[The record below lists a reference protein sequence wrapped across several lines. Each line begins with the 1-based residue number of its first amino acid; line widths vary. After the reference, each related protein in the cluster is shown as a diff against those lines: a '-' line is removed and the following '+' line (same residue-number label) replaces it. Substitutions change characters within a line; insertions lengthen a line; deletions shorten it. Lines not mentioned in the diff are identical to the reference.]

1 MIHTYEAIIIFNTT
15 GMTEDTRKE
24 SIQHCSTMIRDNSA
38 EIIKIDEW
46 GEKSLA
52 YPIHGHKKGYY
63 VTYMFRSTKEDAEH
77 IDKRLES
84 FPDVIKY
91 MIVENDYYADKNEDC
106 INSEEDT
113 VNEIT
118 AMDILFE

>member
-1 MIHTYEAIIIFNTT
+1 MIHTYEAVIIFNTD
-15 GMTEDTRKE
+15 MTEDTRKE
-24 SIQHCSTMIRDNSA
+24 LIQNCSTMIRDNST
-38 EIIKIDEW
+38 EIIKIDEC
-46 GEKSLA
+46 GEKRLA
-52 YPIHGHKKGYY
+52 YPMHDHKKGYY
-63 VTYMFRSTKEDAEH
+63 VIYTFKSTGECAEH
-77 IDKRLES
+77 IDKRLGA

-91 MIVENDYYADKNEDC
+91 IIVENDYYVDNDEDC

>member
-1 MIHTYEAIIIFNTT
+1 MIHTYEAVIIFNTD
-15 GMTEDTRKE
+15 MTEDTRKE
-24 SIQHCSTMIRDNSA
+24 LIQNCSTMIRDNSA

-46 GEKSLA
+46 GEKNLA
-52 YPIHGHKKGYY
+52 YLIHGHKKGYY
-63 VTYMFRSTKEDAEH
+63 VSYMFRGTGEDAEH
-77 IDKRLES
+77 IDKRLGA

-91 MIVENDYYADKNEDC
+91 IIVENDYYADKNEDC

>member
-1 MIHTYEAIIIFNTT
+1 MIHTYEAIIIFNPGT
-15 GMTEDTRKE
+15 TEDTRKE

-38 EIIKIDEW
+38 EIIKMDEW
-46 GEKSLA
+46 GEKNLA
-52 YPIHGHKKGYY
+52 YLIHGHKKGYY
-63 VTYMFRSTKEDAEH
+63 VSYLFRGTGEDAEH
-77 IDKRLES
+77 IDKRLGA

-91 MIVENDYYADKNEDC
+91 IIVENDYYADN
-106 INSEEDT
+106 EEDT